1 MVFQRISIL
10 ILPLS
15 LLCMTPAAKGHA
27 ILLAAK
33 PAVGQV
39 VQGSRVE
46 VMLRFNSRIDAQRSR
61 ITLVDPDVKPH
72 PLPIRSQSSPD
83 SLVSEASGLRPGAYV
98 LQWQV
103 LAADGHITRGEVRFR
118 VREGD

>member
-1 MVFQRISIL
+1 MAMRCKNL
-10 ILPLS
+10 IIVSLFLLGIVPL
-15 LLCMTPAAKGHA
+15 AKAHA
-27 ILLAAK
+27 ILLTAK

-39 VQGSRVE
+39 VRGPRVE
-46 VMLRFNSRIDAQRSR
+46 VALRFNSRIDAQRSR
-61 ITLVDPDVKPH
+61 ITLVDPTVKPH
-72 PLPIRSQSSPD
+72 PLPIRLQSSPD
-83 SLVSEASGLRPGAYV
+83 SLTSEAEGLRAGEYI

>member
-1 MVFQRISIL
+1 MVIQRISFM
-10 ILPLS
+10 ILPVS
-15 LLCMTPAAKGHA
+15 LLCIAPAAKGHA

-39 VQGSRVE
+39 VKGPRVE
-46 VMLRFNSRIDAQRSR
+46 VILRFNSRIDAQRSR

-72 PLPIRSQSSPD
+72 PLPIRPQSSPD
-83 SLVSEASGLRPGAYV
+83 SLASEANGLRAGNYV